1 MVMNKKNRMTPKELF
16 SMLHSQFQKII
27 TENDL
32 AMDSVEIKAKT
43 LTPKEAIGETKRQ
56 DYPILLGKEMM
67 LEATFRGAK
76 GQAFTDSPADY
87 NGSVSEIMNLD
98 LNEDPYARGIFIATM
113 NAVMAYLGLADRTI
127 HCKNDEPEQC
137 AEEFVKYLNENY
149 QKKQE
154 GKLKITQIGFQPAIL
169 AQISQHFDVRIL
181 DLNPDI
187 VGKKKSGVLVEH
199 GMDDYD
205 DAVDWADL
213 VLCTGST
220 LCNGSLVNFMDIGK
234 EVIFYGTT
242 LAGAAPLLGLK
253 RACFCSK

>member
-1 MVMNKKNRMTPKELF
+1 MILETKGKMTPKELF
-16 SMLHSQFQKII
+16 ALLHSRLEEII
-27 TENDL
+27 AENNL
-32 AMDSVEIKAKT
+32 TMENVEIKAKT

-67 LEATFRGAK
+67 LEATFCGSK

-87 NGSVSEIMNLD
+87 KGSVSEIMALD
-98 LNEDPYARGIFIATM
+98 LDNDPYARGIFIATL
-113 NAVMAYLGLADRTI
+113 NAVMAYLGKADRTI

-137 AEEFVKYLNENY
+137 AEEFVKCLNENY
-149 QKKQE
+149 QAKQDS
-154 GKLKITQIGFQPAIL
+154 KLKITQIGFQPAIL
-169 AQISQHFDVRIL
+169 GQISQHFDVRIL

-205 DAVDWADL
+205 EAIVWADL

-253 RACFCSK
+253 RACFCSR

>member
-1 MVMNKKNRMTPKELF
+1 MVLQTKSSMTPKELF
-16 SMLHSQFQKII
+16 DFLHSRFAEII
-27 TENDL
+27 SENNL
-32 AMDSVEIKAKT
+32 NLESVDIKAKT

-67 LEATFRGAK
+67 LEATFRDKK

-87 NGSVSEIMNLD
+87 NGSISEIMELD
-98 LNEDPYARGIFIATM
+98 LDNDPYARGIFIATL
-113 NAVMAYLGLADRTI
+113 NAVMAYLGKADRTI

-137 AEEFVKYLNENY
+137 AEEFVNYLTENY
-149 QKKQE
+149 QSKQE
-154 GKLKITQIGFQPAIL
+154 SKLKILQIGFQPAIL
-169 AQISQHFDVRIL
+169 GQISQKFDVRIL

-187 VGKKKSGVLVEH
+187 VGKTKSGVLVEH
-199 GMDDYD
+199 GIDDYD
-205 DAVDWADL
+205 DAVKWADM

-220 LCNGSLVNFMDIGK
+220 LCNGSLVNFLNLNK
-234 EVIFYGTT
+234 EVVFYGTT